1 MASAALPFCQRNRYQ
16 SVVQF
21 EFDHA
26 WLGIGGDGCMLICM
40 EARQPGQKY
49 NHMVDMW
56 AFGVLMYLLMYG
68 HYPRLDGRAWGGP
81 RGARSRAESERFRSC
96 IRHSAEEHGATNQSS

>member
-1 MASAALPFCQRNRYQ
+1 
-16 SVVQF
+16 
-21 EFDHA
+21 
-26 WLGIGGDGCMLICM
+26 MLICM

-68 HYPRLDGRAWGGP
+68 HYPRLDWQRVGPGADLGAPALGRNL
-81 RGARSRAESERFRSC
+81 RDSEVASAIPPKSMEPQINQVNLDACWCFQACLS
-96 IRHSAEEHGATNQSS
+96 INLEAHSS